1 MDTVMIETR
10 DLRWSWQGQ
19 DVVLGLDEAGSGPL
33 VLLLPALSSIST
45 RGEMRPLM
53 ERLASRFHAVAIDW
67 PGFGTRPRPTVTW
80 TPEALS
86 SFLDHVFRN
95 IVRGLHGVVAAGH
108 AATYVLHY
116 AAHHP
121 GTIGRAA
128 LIAPTWRGPLPTMAG
143 GQRPLFQAIR
153 RAVEMQGIG
162 PLLYRLN
169 VNPFVVRK
177 MVAGHVYSDASWL
190 TDERLAE
197 KRQVID
203 APGARF
209 ASAAFVTGALD
220 RVASQTEFLALAAR
234 AAVPTL
240 VIYGAET
247 PARSRAEIEALA
259 ALPGVQVGRL
269 PRGKLSVQEEFPDD
283 VTEALKPFLS
293 Q

>member
-1 MDTVMIETR
+1 MAKTR

-19 DVVLGLDEAGSGPL
+19 DLVLGIDELGSGPL

-45 RGEMRPLM
+45 RSEMHPLM
-53 ERLASRFHAVAIDW
+53 EQLASQFHVVAIDW
-67 PGFGTRPRPTVTW
+67 PGFGTHPRPRVTW
-80 TPEALS
+80 TPNALS
-86 SFLDHVFRN
+86 AFLDYVFCDV
-95 IVRGLHGVVAAGH
+95 VRRPHGVVAAGH

-116 AAHHP
+116 AARHP
-121 GTIGRAA
+121 GTIGRTA

-143 GQRPLFQAIR
+143 GQRPFFQTIR
-153 RAVEMQGIG
+153 RSVETPGLG

-190 TDERLAE
+190 THERLAE
-197 KRQVID
+197 KRRVID

-220 RVASQTEFLALAAR
+220 CVASRTEFLSLVAH
-234 AAVPTL
+234 AAVQTL
-240 VIYGAET
+240 IVYGAET
-247 PARSRAEIEALA
+247 PARSRAEIEELA
-259 ALPGVQVGRL
+259 ALPGVQTVRL
-269 PRGKLSVQEEFPDD
+269 GRGKLSIHEEFPDE
-283 VTEALKPFLS
+283 VGAVIKPFLS